1 MSKTT
6 CTKAMSSIIQ
16 YANKDYPK
24 LYYIH
29 IKLDPNTTS
38 MLYIDNTRYKNT
50 HEIENCPSKLDWDS
64 RALSRSRLKYPILK
78 RQNIYC
84 PL

>member
-50 HEIENCPSKLDWDS
+50 MKFKIAHLNLIGSHVHLADLD
-64 RALSRSRLKYPILK
+64 
-78 RQNIYC
+78 
-84 PL
+84 